1 MQRNLILASVK
12 ACTNR
17 VTQAIAAAVTLRN
30 AAIGT
35 FAIFPFALWLGS
47 AAIEVS
53 IHSTPL
59 PDNMLDDLNGTPV
72 FLDRNGSVI
81 AQLSTAEARVHIPV
95 SLSRMGAHLPET
107 TIALED
113 HRFRQH
119 RGIDMYAICA
129 AAYRSTTTAGHL
141 SGASTVSQQAIK
153 LADRRRGRALSS
165 KIRESLLA
173 LKLERQW
180 DKATILKAYI
190 NRLDYGN
197 RRIGPEAAAW
207 AYFGKAAA
215 TLTLAEAIYLA
226 GLPQSPT
233 RYNPWLR
240 PGNAL
245 TKYSRSLK
253 RLMQLNILTAAQF
266 DRLATNPPS
275 VRHESPPHTA
285 PAFIDALMKSRGNH
299 VKGELVTTT
308 LDSGL
313 QHHAENFL
321 AEQLAAVNRHDVRN
335 AGMVVIENSSGA
347 VRALASV
354 ATGKGQTEGAF
365 NAALVPRH
373 AGSTLKPFIYLMA
386 IDARKLTAASLL
398 PDTPDAVPR
407 VFPGYE
413 PQNYNRK
420 FAGPVRIREALG
432 NSLNIPAV
440 LTLHR
445 AGPRSAFES
454 LTRWGLHTHEELDGL
469 GAGFV
474 LGNRK
479 VRLLDLACAYAGL
492 ARSGLALPP
501 TFLADEPALPHRMAS
516 AGAVEIISDIL
527 ADDHARSAS
536 FGHHS
541 VLHIND
547 HRSAVKTGTSSSHR
561 DAWTVGF
568 DHDYTVAI
576 WVGNLNGRTMN
587 GSTTIDSAAPAWRR
601 MMTYLAVNR
610 DARPLPES
618 TLPRIPVDSLTGM
631 LPGTQ
636 TRSRISE
643 IFLAGTKP
651 IKSSD
656 MFYDSTGSITLPEE
670 YALWCSSKFNHLSAV
685 TLGRMDGGPR
695 ILTPQDGATFVVD
708 HDLPNDQ
715 QKIALRSD
723 SGGVVWRAN
732 GRRLVSPFLVL
743 APGKWTITAH
753 AVNGATSASTIRVLA
768 SAPSSQ
774 VQKRH

>member
-1 MQRNLILASVK
+1 MQKNLILASVK
-12 ACTNR
+12 TCTNR
-17 VTQAIAAAVTLRN
+17 VAQAIAAVATLRN

-35 FAIFPFALWLGS
+35 FAILPFALWLGS

-72 FLDRNGSVI
+72 FLDRDGSVI

-165 KIRESLLA
+165 KIRESMLA

-180 DKATILKAYI
+180 DKATILEAYI

-253 RLMQLNILTAAQF
+253 RLVQLNILTAAQF
-266 DRLATNPPS
+266 DRLAANPPS

-347 VRALASV
+347 VRALASI

-445 AGPRSAFES
+445 AGPRSAFET
-454 LTRWGLHTHEELDGL
+454 LTRWGLRTHEELDEL

-501 TFLADEPALPHRMAS
+501 TVLADEPELPHRMAS

-527 ADDHARSAS
+527 ADDRARSAS

-568 DHDYTVAI
+568 DHDYTVAV

-643 IFLAGTKP
+643 IFLTGTKP
-651 IKSSD
+651 TKSSD
-656 MFYDSTGSITLPEE
+656 MFYDSTGSITLPED
-670 YALWCSSKFNHLSAV
+670 YSLWCSSKFNHLSAI
-685 TLGRMDGGPR
+685 TRRNPGTGPR
-695 ILTPQDGATFVVD
+695 ILSPQEGATFIVD
-708 HDLPNDQ
+708 HDLHLDQ
-715 QKIALRSD
+715 QHIPLRSD
-723 SGGVVWRAN
+723 TEEITWKAN
-732 GRRLVSPFLVL
+732 GHRLSSPFLAL
-743 APGKWTITAH
+743 SPGTWKITAH
-753 AVNGATSASTIRVLA
+753 AADGNTSSATIRIQSPAL
-768 SAPSSQ
+768 SRQ
-774 VQKRH
+774 VKKRH